1 MDDKYFE
8 ELFGGEREPFFR
20 FISRLDMYSASPFQR
35 LEPQPECESLVDK
48 AEFENFTLQPPTSEG
63 NERRAWE
70 EMKEGGFS
78 LNRQGSYFCETF
90 NGTIPEGART
100 EPISVLA
107 EPPNENESKKEARAE
122 RNKRYA
128 KESRERKKKYVEN
141 LEQQVIYLKRE
152 VAIYKAKLKSYEL
165 IEKFKNTLGYEYF
178 DVIGKVHAG
187 MREANKSPN
196 NRKYFAKEMSKI
208 FHQILNEQI
217 DALKMTTKMMADI
230 CLPAPMRVA
239 MWVTD
244 KKVFMMEAEEIAKL
258 MSPVLSLEQIK
269 TVLEHDKL
277 TDPDGSGRR
286 KFASIVA
293 KVSKNIKEE
302 IRKIIECQ
310 KGIIKE
316 SKIMTEF
323 MSNNS
328 IACASPYA
336 IDIHARIDL
345 HLATKPEVR
354 ECGINNLL
362 KNLNLA
368 EDKNGSDKSET
379 IMID

>member
-1 MDDKYFE
+1 MDDKYFDD
-8 ELFGGEREPFFR
+8 LFGEEREPFSC
-20 FISRLDMYSASPFQR
+20 FISRLDMYSVSPFQR
-35 LEPQPECESLVDK
+35 QESQPEYESLIDK
-48 AEFENFTLQPPTSEG
+48 AEFEDFRLQPPTSESHG
-63 NERRAWE
+63 HRAWE
-70 EMKEGGFS
+70 EMKEESLPLNGQNNYLCENLSSTISGGAKITS
-78 LNRQGSYFCETF
+78 MP
-90 NGTIPEGART
+90 TI
-100 EPISVLA
+100 A
-107 EPPNENESKKEARAE
+107 EPPDESESKKEARAQ

-141 LEQQVIYLKRE
+141 LEQQVIYLKHE
-152 VAIYKAKLKSYEL
+152 LAIYKAKLKNYEL

-178 DVIGKVHAG
+178 DVLTKVYNG

-208 FHQILNEQI
+208 FYQILNEQI

-244 KKVFMMEAEEIAKL
+244 KKVFMMEAEEIAEL

-269 TVLEHDKL
+269 VVLEHDKL
-277 TDPDGSGRR
+277 ADPDGTKR
-286 KFASIVA
+286 KEFATTVTRA
-293 KVSKNIKEE
+293 GKNIKEE
-302 IRKIIECQ
+302 IKKIIQCQ
-310 KGIIKE
+310 KEIIKE

-323 MSNNS
+323 MSNNA
-328 IACASPYA
+328 IVCYSPYA

-362 KNLNLA
+362 KNLNPVSYTHLTLPTNR
-368 EDKNGSDKSET
+368 EV
-379 IMID
+379 